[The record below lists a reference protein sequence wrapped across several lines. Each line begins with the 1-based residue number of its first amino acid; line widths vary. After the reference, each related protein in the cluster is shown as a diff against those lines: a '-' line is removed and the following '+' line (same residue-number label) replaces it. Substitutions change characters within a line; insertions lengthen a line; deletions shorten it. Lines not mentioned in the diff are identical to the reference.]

1 MRTDQ
6 QRQNTDEL
14 THVGGSEPQKTNSC
28 CLCLVRCPTGSFAFP
43 KCERLLCLTYHTTQK
58 TEKRKEKKT
67 RKQKREGRKEE
78 YINISTLRP
87 TGIVKCFCFK
97 SLNSDPLQQF
107 LPGKY

>member
-28 CLCLVRCPTGSFAFP
+28 CLCLVRCLTGSFAFP

-58 TEKRKEKKT
+58 TL
-67 RKQKREGRKEE
+67 KREGRKEE